1 MERITILTIGTFKD
15 DENDGKTKKST
26 KHTKKTSGNVRL
38 RFRFY
43 DSKKADFSYRSEIVA
58 DLKDLA
64 KFNNDGTLKAGTKIY
79 DPVLVKQIA
88 NEIDAMKRAY
98 SAMKQGGYDM
108 TSKVFNEMVFREL
121 HPEQSEPSK
130 TVTLLER
137 FNAFIEDS
145 YRQGVWGESRY
156 SLYKLVA
163 KEVERFLTV
172 KGRTAITPSDFTPND
187 VMEYRQFI
195 VDEYKY
201 VKKWPK
207 LYANEPA
214 RHIPNEPRNQNTAA
228 TRVKQLKAFFSAL
241 EDADEIAKS
250 PFRKLGKDR
259 VKMATKERYDEPVF
273 LHFEEFMAVMNT
285 DVPESHRETKDAFL
299 LQCAFGCR
307 VADFQKLSMA
317 NVGVDKH
324 GIPYIHYL
332 PNKTKKEQRDNS
344 EIETPIIR
352 YALDIVKKYK
362 FNFHILHYVSG
373 EWGYN
378 AKIKQLLQ
386 KCGIDR
392 ECNVY
397 NEEIEDN
404 EYKPLYELA
413 SSKLCRKTHVDIM
426 NKAQVN
432 LYAAG
437 LHRIGSD
444 AVNRYTKLE
453 LSDKF
458 KLMCFAF
465 GQPEY
470 KVDKS
475 LNVIDGSIMR
485 KMKPSTKIQNW
496 QTR

>member
-79 DPVLVKQIA
+79 DPVLVKLIA

-130 TVTLLER
+130 TVTLSER
-137 FNAFIEDS
+137 LNAFIEDS
-145 YRQGVWGESRY
+145 YKQGVWGESRY

-172 KGRTAITPSDFTPND
+172 KGRTAMTPSDFTPND

-207 LYANEPA
+207 LYANEPS

-273 LHFEEFMAVMNT
+273 LHFEEF
-285 DVPESHRETKDAFL
+285 
-299 LQCAFGCR
+299 
-307 VADFQKLSMA
+307 
-317 NVGVDKH
+317 
-324 GIPYIHYL
+324 
-332 PNKTKKEQRDNS
+332 
-344 EIETPIIR
+344 
-352 YALDIVKKYK
+352 
-362 FNFHILHYVSG
+362 
-373 EWGYN
+373 
-378 AKIKQLLQ
+378 
-386 KCGIDR
+386 
-392 ECNVY
+392 
-397 NEEIEDN
+397 
-404 EYKPLYELA
+404 
-413 SSKLCRKTHVDIM
+413 
-426 NKAQVN
+426 
-432 LYAAG
+432 
-437 LHRIGSD
+437 
-444 AVNRYTKLE
+444 
-453 LSDKF
+453 
-458 KLMCFAF
+458 
-465 GQPEY
+465 
-470 KVDKS
+470 KS
-475 LNVIDGSIMR
+475 RLFTFR
-485 KMKPSTKIQNW
+485 
-496 QTR
+496 

>member
-1 MERITILTIGTFKD
+1 MKTSWLIHSICVVLLLLMAGTMTSQAAVKKKATVLNGIDVLKTENYEPLRGKKVALLTNQTGQDKEGNSTIDLLYSAPGVELVALFAPEHGIRGDKD
-15 DENDGKTKKST
+15 QAVIEDGKDN
-26 KHTKKTSGNVRL
+26 KTGL
-38 RFRFY
+38 
-43 DSKKADFSYRSEIVA
+43 
-58 DLKDLA
+58 
-64 KFNNDGTLKAGTKIY
+64 
-79 DPVLVKQIA
+79 PV
-88 NEIDAMKRAY
+88 
-98 SAMKQGGYDM
+98 
-108 TSKVFNEMVFREL
+108 
-121 HPEQSEPSK
+121 
-130 TVTLLER
+130 
-137 FNAFIEDS
+137 
-145 YRQGVWGESRY
+145 Y
-156 SLYKLVA
+156 SLYGKTRKPSSEQMKGLDAFVFDIQDIGCRFYTYISTMANCLEVA
-163 KEVERFLTV
+163 GKEGVEFIVLDRINPINGRDVEGPVQIEKSTFVGIHPIAIRHGMTIGEIALMLNAECDYHAKVTV
-172 KGRTAITPSDFTPND
+172 IKMKGWKRKMWQDETDIPWVNTSPNMRSLWEATLYPGIGVLEFTPIATGRGTAI
-187 VMEYRQFI
+187 
-195 VDEYKY
+195 
-201 VKKWPK
+201 
-207 LYANEPA
+207 
-214 RHIPNEPRNQNTAA
+214 
-228 TRVKQLKAFFSAL
+228 
-241 EDADEIAKS
+241 
-250 PFRKLGKDR
+250 PFELFG
-259 VKMATKERYDEPVF
+259 APYI
-273 LHFEEFMAVMNT
+273 
-285 DVPESHRETKDAFL
+285 
-299 LQCAFGCR
+299 AFGCR
-307 VADFQKLSMA
+307 VADFQKLTMA
-317 NVGVDKH
+317 NVGVDKN

-373 EWGYN
+373 DWGYN

-475 LNVIDGSIMR
+475 LNVIE
-485 KMKPSTKIQNW
+485 
-496 QTR
+496 

>member
-1 MERITILTIGTFKD
+1 METIKIVNRT
-15 DENDGKTKKST
+15 S
-26 KHTKKTSGNVRL
+26 KTSGSIRL
-38 RFRFY
+38 RFRLV
-43 DSKKADFSYRSEIVA
+43 DSGLTHYNAKSQKYLYHKSEIQA
-58 DLKDLA
+58 DLKDLT
-64 KFNNDGTLKAGTKIY
+64 KFNDDGTLKPRISVY
-79 DPVLVKQIA
+79 NVDLYKQIA
-88 NEIDAMKRAY
+88 REIEAMRKVYAT
-98 SAMKQGGYDM
+98 MKENGYDM
-108 TSKVFNEMVFREL
+108 TSEVFTKLTFEFLN
-121 HPEQSEPSK
+121 PEQAERLK
-130 TVTLLER
+130 EKTLLQR
-137 FNAFIEDS
+137 LNAYVEES
-145 YRQGVWGESRY
+145 YNQGIWGENRY

-163 KEVERFLTV
+163 KEVERFLTIN
-172 KGRTAITPSDFTPND
+172 GRSAITAAEFTPND
-187 VMEYRQFI
+187 VLAYRQFI
-195 VDEYKY
+195 IDEYKY

-207 LYANEPA
+207 LYVNEND
-214 RHIPNEPRNQNTAA
+214 RQIPKEPRNQNTAS
-228 TRVKQLKAFFSAL
+228 TRVKQLKAFFSSL
-241 EDADEIAKS
+241 EDADEITKS
-250 PFRKLGKDR
+250 PFRKLGKER
-259 VKMATKERYDEPVF
+259 IKVATKERYDEPVY
-273 LHFEEFMAVMNT
+273 LHFDEFQAVMNA
-285 DVPESHRETKDAFL
+285 DIPENLRETRDAFL

-307 VADFQKLSMA
+307 VADFQKLTMA
-317 NVGVDKH
+317 NVGVDKN

-362 FNFHILHYVSG
+362 FDFHILHYVSG

-386 KCGIDR
+386 MCGVDR

-470 KVDKS
+470 KVDKM
-475 LNVIDGSIMR
+475 LNVIG
-485 KMKPSTKIQNW
+485 
-496 QTR
+496 

>member
-1 MERITILTIGTFKD
+1 MLQFGGANFIFLPHIFNSTFLLMERITLL
-15 DENDGKTKKST
+15 TKKST
-26 KHTKKTSGNVRL
+26 KTSGKIRL
-38 RFRFY
+38 RFRFRDGRAAELY
-43 DSKKADFSYRSEIVA
+43 HKSEIQA
-58 DLKDLA
+58 DLKELS
-64 KFNNDGTLKAGTKIY
+64 KFNDDGSLKSGTKVYNPQLLKDIG
-79 DPVLVKQIA
+79 V
-88 NEIDAMKRAY
+88 EIDAMRQAY
-98 SAMKQGGYDM
+98 AAMKEGNYDL
-108 TSKVFNEMVFREL
+108 TSKVFERMVFQVL
-121 HPEQSEPSK
+121 HPDQSEPNKIVS
-130 TVTLLER
+130 LLER

-145 YRQGVWGESRY
+145 YKQGVWGESRY

-207 LYANEPA
+207 LYANEPP

-250 PFRKLGKDR
+250 PFRKLVKDR

-273 LHFEEFMAVMNT
+273 LHFEEFLTVMNT

-307 VADFQKLSMA
+307 VADFQKLTMA
-317 NVGVDKH
+317 NVGVDKN

-386 KCGIDR
+386 KCKIDR

-470 KVDKS
+470 KVDKL
-475 LNVIDGSIMR
+475 LNVID
-485 KMKPSTKIQNW
+485 
-496 QTR
+496 